1 MERVTPCV
9 LRRTGEGW
17 ALEASLSR
25 VGMSSSGTTGV
36 NTVTNVNGLLIFSTH
51 IVAATA
57 TPSVYKTTVTK
68 VELCS
73 SSACADPIVLGSG
86 SKLFDIASVS
96 AQADVGTYLNDFTIT
111 LGRTYT
117 HVRSTINA
125 TMTTKGTVDVSG
137 TTCNTVASPTVA
149 ASSATATDGSIS
161 TTTYAGN
168 PPYSYLWSN
177 GSNDTIIDSLAPGLY
192 NLVISDAYSCYDTVS
207 FQINEPNQ
215 LVHTDTFTLCDG
227 DSVFRVLTS
236 ILNKEYL
243 LIHLQV
249 VWDVIA
255 LSLQIFQFF
264 PCLIFRL

>member
-1 MERVTPCV
+1 MNKKILVCF
-9 LRRTGEGW
+9 
-17 ALEASLSR
+17 
-25 VGMSSSGTTGV
+25 
-36 NTVTNVNGLLIFSTH
+36 GLLIFSTH

-149 ASSATATDGSIS
+149 ASSATATAKTAPSGTIAEMDWVVPDVNGGGDYSNLTSDYNTNGISKTDGAS
-161 TTTYAGN
+161 TFTFTVA
-168 PPYSYLWSN
+168 
-177 GSNDTIIDSLAPGLY
+177 
-192 NLVISDAYSCYDTVS
+192 LVIPYTPKA
-207 FQINEPNQ
+207 
-215 LVHTDTFTLCDG
+215 TDTPKVSIKFDVKDTL
-227 DSVFRVLTS
+227 VATTS
-236 ILNKEYL
+236 GGACIIYL
-243 LIHLQV
+243 DPPKQTV
-249 VWDVIA
+249 N
-255 LSLQIFQFF
+255 IFK
-264 PCLIFRL
+264 